1 MLSKVCVTGSEATH
15 CATVIMAF
23 GKDRT
28 VCCGIGS
35 HVGGSNS
42 PHQELSTIHFDL
54 REQKM
59 CHIADPN
66 NVSKKATAV
75 AVPLPHH
82 VLDEEDKDCDNK
94 CLEFIEKQCHMF
106 KIIGKPIVALVM
118 ELMLAGNG
126 AVLSKHFLEELGHLG
141 EKYEFHLIVD
151 EIFTGGRTCDD
162 SMFLTLS
169 KHCPQSFQKI
179 VSQLILGKWTG
190 TGLCCSR
197 PKFLEKFGKTSNRAF
212 SNHAVLPL
220 SETIRAMDG
229 VVERMENGH
238 VTARRVELI
247 DHLMNKKPKST
258 NFTEESCWGLG
269 AALYCPLTQRGGMEM
284 KNRHSP
290 KLEINE
296 KFDLRP
302 LVHDSNWTRE
312 STNKKIKKAIETWME
327 HLEKMC
333 SNDPAGCCFFASK
346 FLFEV
351 PTQKDKGRIF
361 THHKLAHHL
370 QTNCINIRK
379 DRIDS
384 TISALK
390 TLGHI
395 EEMRTTF
402 TVEEMERLEFFEIV
416 TRDQIRSMGGKKK
429 KLTSD
434 AKGNDAE
441 KHEMVSKSSV
451 ATRHPMDWEIPIVD
465 VKTAKIQSDDSESEH
480 EEEVQQ
486 VEKKIMKRHH
496 MDWDIPIEETEDGN
510 EVGELPHGSETSEN
524 CQEKTCEDHLRRQ
537 HWAEEVQQRQKT
549 NGGQDAHKFE
559 TEPKATQKQG
569 DKKKVRHCVCVD
581 KWTSRKHIGEV
592 SI

>member
-1 MLSKVCVTGSEATH
+1 M
-15 CATVIMAF
+15 
-23 GKDRT
+23 
-28 VCCGIGS
+28 
-35 HVGGSNS
+35 
-42 PHQELSTIHFDL
+42 
-54 REQKM
+54 
-59 CHIADPN
+59 
-66 NVSKKATAV
+66 
-75 AVPLPHH
+75 PHH

-106 KIIGKPIVALVM
+106 KMMGKPIVALVM

-126 AVLSKHFLEELGHLG
+126 AVLSKHFLEELGHLS
-141 EKYEFHLIVD
+141 EKCEFHLIVD

-258 NFTEESCWGLG
+258 NFTEESCWGPG
-269 AALYCPLTQRGGMEM
+269 AALCCPLTQRGGMEM
-284 KNRHSP
+284 KNRCSP

-327 HLEKMC
+327 HLEKMH
-333 SNDPAGCCFFASK
+333 SNDPTGCCFFASK

-361 THHKLAHHL
+361 NHHKLAHCL
-370 QTNCINIRK
+370 QTNCINIIRK

-416 TRDQIRSMGGKKK
+416 TRDQIRIMGGKKK
-429 KLTSD
+429 KLKSD

-465 VKTAKIQSDDSESEH
+465 VKTAKIQSENSESEH

-496 MDWDIPIEETEDGN
+496 MDWVIPFEDVKKAKSTSN
-510 EVGELPHGSETSEN
+510 ESESEPHLTTCHGKSIDGSMSSSSKVVWEQAQDPSSGEIH
-524 CQEKTCEDHLRRQ
+524 CHDEK
-537 HWAEEVQQRQKT
+537 
-549 NGGQDAHKFE
+549 AHKSQWE
-559 TEPKATQKQG
+559 KVNLTQKPCG
-569 DKKKVRHCVCVD
+569 HLF
-581 KWTSRKHIGEV
+581 S
-592 SI
+592 S